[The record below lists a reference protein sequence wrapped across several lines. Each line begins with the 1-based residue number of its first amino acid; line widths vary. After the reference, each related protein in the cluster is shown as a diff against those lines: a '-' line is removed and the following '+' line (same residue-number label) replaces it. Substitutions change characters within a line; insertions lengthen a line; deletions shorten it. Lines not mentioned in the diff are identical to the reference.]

1 MVGLTA
7 NETLELSAQVVELA
21 HCRSELEGGME
32 MVERIVC
39 PLVMDEDVDLNRAC
53 PINQCERE
61 ADFLV
66 IRIRVQQLPSHG
78 ILSPYVIESID

>member
-1 MVGLTA
+1 MVGLTT
-7 NETLELSAQVVELA
+7 NESFDLSAQVIELA
-21 HCRSELEGGME
+21 HCRSELEGRME
-32 MVERIVC
+32 VVERIVWS
-39 PLVMDEDVDLNRAC
+39 LVMDEDVDLNRPC

>member
-1 MVGLTA
+1 
-7 NETLELSAQVVELA
+7 
-21 HCRSELEGGME
+21 ME
-32 MVERIVC
+32 VIKRIVL
-39 PLVMDEDVDLNRAC
+39 PLVMNEDVDLNRAC